1 MSTTIDVTN
10 TAVYERR
17 KSQIRSCWRSADA
30 IFDTASDGIMRDLDG
45 REYIDCLW
53 SAGSLNNR
61 HNGLHM
67 IAAGRYHRIPAG
79 HDAIGIASGDARRV
93 GQRPSRSPDAA
104 GPLGR
109 STAAPIHA
117 AALLE
122 YLVRDGINPRLR
134 NYGQQR
140 TALL

>member
-45 REYIDCLW
+45 REYIDFLW

-79 HDAIGIASGDARRV
+79 HDAIGIASGDARR
-93 GQRPSRSPDAA
+93 RKR
-104 GPLGR
+104 
-109 STAAPIHA
+109 
-117 AALLE
+117 ALIQ
-122 YLVRDGINPRLR
+122 YLIRDGITHRCGSADQR
-134 NYGQQR
+134 R
-140 TALL
+140 TALLWRRRPR